1 MAESMN
7 HRVLVAPL
15 DWGLGHASRC
25 VPVIQAL
32 IRKGFEVVLAADN
45 APLLFLRKSFP
56 KLEYHKLKGLS
67 INYSSRLPNAL
78 AIALQI
84 PAFLSSIRTEHQE
97 VVQLVEDNNINAIIS
112 DNRYGVYHSEVPS
125 ILLTHQLNLQLPFGA
140 RLVNAVLKN
149 YMRKFKAIW
158 VPDFPSTK
166 HNLSG
171 ALSHNTITGNHV
183 NFIGPLSQFTAAG
196 VNTSD
201 TLQRKLLVLLSGPE
215 PSRTQF
221 EESVLEQLKEIDF
234 EVLFVRGLPSKDK
247 KRLSDTPKV
256 KAVNFL
262 NGEDLQAELL
272 RSEVIL
278 CRSGYSSIMDLFTLN
293 KKAILVPTAGQYEQ
307 EYLANYM
314 AKSKLFYTV
323 KEGALNLP
331 TDLEKVPEFGNS
343 AYKVGSDL
351 LGEQINW
358 LHDCLIREAHA

>member
-1 MAESMN
+1 MADFKK

-25 VPVIQAL
+25 VPVIHAL
-32 IRKGFEVVLAADN
+32 IRRGFEVVLAADK

-56 KLEYHKLKGLS
+56 KLEYHQLEGLT

-78 AIALQI
+78 AIALQS
-84 PAFLSSIRTEHQE
+84 PAFLASIRKEQKK
-97 VVQLVEDNNINAIIS
+97 VAQLVEDNNIDAIIS
-112 DNRYGVYHSEVPS
+112 DNRYGVHHPKVPS

-140 RLVNAVLKN
+140 SIANAVLKN

-171 ALSHNTITGNHV
+171 ALSHNSITGNHV

-196 VNTSD
+196 VNTSNSV
-201 TLQRKLLVLLSGPE
+201 QRKLLVLLSGPE

-234 EVLFVRGLPSKDK
+234 EVLFVRGLPSKEK
-247 KRLSDTPKV
+247 KRLSDNPKV
-256 KAVNFL
+256 NAVNFL
-262 NGEDLQAELL
+262 NGEALQAELL
-272 RSEVIL
+272 RSDVIL

-307 EYLANYM
+307 EYLAKHV
-314 AKSKLFYTV
+314 AGAKLFYTV
-323 KEGALNLP
+323 KENALHLP
-331 TDLEKVPEFGNS
+331 TDLDKVSEYHNS
-343 AYKVGSDL
+343 AFKSGPDL
-351 LGEQINW
+351 LDKQIEW
-358 LHDCLIREAHA
+358 LENCLNPEAHA